1 MLEQALSYAARGWA
15 VFPVHT
21 IKNGR
26 CTCLSEDCRNAGKHP
41 IPTNG
46 LNAATHDPEKIRAW
60 WGKTPTA
67 NIGIATGE
75 ISGLVVLD
83 VDPRHKGDESM
94 KEMVKEWGDAWLNT
108 YTVQTGSGGYHHYYQ
123 HPGERVPNI
132 PAFRS
137 GLDIKADGGYIVAP
151 PSLHA
156 SGGHY
161 EVLEGI
167 DEMLT
172 IPDWLDALIA
182 SRKGTQTKADVL
194 PEVIVSGGRNNMLTS
209 LAGTMRR
216 RGEGEAVILAALQER
231 NKTCSPPLREGE
243 LRAIVRSVMRYAPG
257 EVDYTALSGSAPRQE
272 LITGVRML
280 DASTLYEM
288 DIPETRWI
296 LPGILPEGL
305 AILAGRPKQG
315 KSWLALRLALD
326 VTMGR
331 KGLDYFELEGG
342 RALYVGLEDNWR
354 RFQGR
359 VQMLTSGR
367 RPSDRLD
374 LICELPRM
382 QDGGVDFIKAYLDK
396 NADCRMVV
404 IDTLGRFRPPAA
416 RSKGNAYQED
426 TDMLDVLQRLATQH
440 RCAIV
445 CIHHLKKA
453 AATGGDVFDEVSG
466 SLGLTGVADTTWVLK
481 RVRKADE
488 AELHVT
494 GRDID
499 EETYALK
506 LDKARMAWSWAGE
519 MEAFAGGEVTAILAE
534 LGGRAD
540 RGQLLARGV
549 ADMTL
554 SRLVGTGA
562 VVRVGRGMY
571 SLPSYAIET
580 GKAMSGQE
588 EIGSANLTNL
598 TNLTENSYESS
609 GLKSSEPLVDGGYPL
624 NVGVLGLLDSIDQV
638 DVRKEKEG
646 KEGEFLTNKHIYR
659 ANTADVADGGQERG
673 LDFLLDVLGLLS
685 LDGPVLLVAETD
697 EALIGHIKSM
707 VYPRWV
713 AVDTETTGLKVWS
726 DDLVSIQVAWPGG
739 VLVALMGQL
748 TSVGLDALRAVIES
762 ADVCVMQNAVFDL
775 AFLYRLWPGF
785 AARQLFDTKIAQHLL
800 YAGDSQGKTSLAVM
814 AEQYAGMTLDKS
826 VRASGFVV
834 GEMNQEQIQYGADD
848 AWATGLVASEQIR
861 RLHER
866 GLLAA
871 AELEFA
877 AVGAVARMRLRGMR
891 LDTPR
896 LAQMHDECEKGM
908 VGHLETLTSLLGAV
922 NFNSPAQLLRA
933 FAAAGCPIPDARAE
947 TLAKVDHPAAGTL
960 LAYKKLQKLTSSF
973 TRPLLDL
980 GSTIHPDWNQMGAE
994 SGRMS
999 CRAPNVQQIPA
1010 RGPGAAIRECF
1021 VPREGHVFIDCDYS
1035 QIELRI
1041 AAELTG
1047 DQAMLQAYQDG
1058 LDLHSLTA
1066 SKVLGAGDV
1075 DKAARQKAKALNF
1088 GLLYGMGATKFRD
1101 YAEAQYGVK
1110 MTQAEAEDA
1119 RAKFFGLYRGLAAW
1133 HREVG
1138 NALRLQKGA
1147 YVSRTLSGRQ
1157 RTLQANGFSEALNS
1171 PVQGTGADIMKT
1183 ALTMLDSEGFE
1194 VVAVIH
1200 DEALIEVP
1208 AETAVE
1214 SLARVR
1220 HIMEE
1225 AGRVWLKQVPVVV
1238 EGEVLERW
1246 QK

>member
-60 WGKTPTA
+60 WTKTPTA

-83 VDPRHKGDESM
+83 VDPRNGGEDSM
-94 KEMVKEWGDAWLNT
+94 KEMVNEWGDIWLDT
-108 YTVQTGSGGYHHYYQ
+108 YTVQTGSGGYHHYYL
-123 HPGERVPNI
+123 HPGERVPNV
-132 PAFRS
+132 PSFRP

-156 SGGHY
+156 SGGSY
-161 EVLEGI
+161 TVLEGNLAVSS
-167 DEMLT
+167 M
-172 IPDWLDALIA
+172 PDWMDALIA
-182 SRKGTQTKADVL
+182 ARKGTQTKADVL

-243 LRAIVRSVMRYAPG
+243 LRAIVRSVMRYAPS
-257 EVDYTALSGSAPRQE
+257 EVDYTAMSGSAPRQE

-288 DIPETRWI
+288 DIPDTRWI

-331 KGLDYFELEGG
+331 KGLDYFELDGG

-382 QDGGVDFIKAYLDK
+382 QDGGVDFIKQYLDK
-396 NADCRMVV
+396 NADCRLVV

-416 RSKGNAYQED
+416 KSRGNAYQED

-499 EETYALK
+499 EETYALR
-506 LDKARMAWSWAGE
+506 LDKARMAWTWGGE
-519 MEAFAGGEVTAILAE
+519 MEAAIGGDALGVLVE
-534 LGGRAD
+534 LGGRAT
-540 RGQLLARGV
+540 RGQLLSRGV
-549 ADMTL
+549 NDMTL
-554 SRLVGTGA
+554 SRLVGAGS
-562 VVRVGRGMY
+562 VVRVGRGEY
-571 SLPSYAIET
+571 SLPSYATET
-580 GKAMSGQE
+580 ELATSSHTEMAVS
-588 EIGSANLTNL
+588 NLTNK
-598 TNLTENSYESS
+598 TDVRKNSYESS
-609 GLKSSEPLVDGGYPL
+609 GLKSSDTSVDGGYPP
-624 NVGVLGLLDSIDQV
+624 NGEVLVRLDS
-638 DVRKEKEG
+638 EG
-646 KEGEFLTNKHIYR
+646 KGSLEGEFLTNKHIYR
-659 ANTADVADGGQERG
+659 GEEEKTEGDGQEVA
-673 LDFLLDVLGLLS
+673 LDKYLTVLGLLDS
-685 LDGPVLLVAETD
+685 SDPVLLVAETD
-697 EALIGHIKSM
+697 EELIGHIKTIG
-707 VYPRWV
+707 YPRWV

-739 VLVALMGQL
+739 ASGVLVVLMGQV
-748 TSVGLDALRAVIES
+748 TSVGLACLREMLES
-762 ADVCVMQNAVFDL
+762 ADVVVMQNAVFDL

-785 AARQLFDTKIAQHLL
+785 TVRQLFDTKIAQHLL
-800 YAGDSQGKTSLAVM
+800 LAGDSQGKTSLGVM
-814 AEQYAGMTLDKS
+814 AQQYAGMLLDKS
-826 VRASGFVV
+826 VRAEGFVV
-834 GEMNQEQIQYGADD
+834 GQMNQEQIQYGADD
-848 AWATGLVASEQIR
+848 AWATALVAIEQASLLRQRGLV
-861 RLHER
+861 
-866 GLLAA
+866 AA
-871 AELEFA
+871 AELEFS

-891 LDTPR
+891 LDVSR
-896 LAQMHDECEKGM
+896 LAMLHDECTKGM
-908 VGHLETLTSLLGAV
+908 AGHLETLTGLLGPI

-933 FAAAGCPIPDARAE
+933 FSVAGCSLPDTRAE
-947 TLAKVDHPAAGTL
+947 TLAKVNHPAAGAL
-960 LAYKKLQKLTSSF
+960 LAYKKLQKLTSAF
-973 TRPLLDL
+973 TAPLLEM

-1021 VPREGHVFIDCDYS
+1021 VPREGYVFIDCDYS

-1066 SKVLGAGDV
+1066 SKVLGAGEV
-1075 DKAARQKAKALNF
+1075 DKEARQKAKALNF

-1101 YAEAQYGVK
+1101 YAESQYGVK

-1147 YVSRTLSGRQ
+1147 YVSRTLSGRL

-1183 ALTMLDSEGFE
+1183 ALAMLDFEGFE

-1200 DEALIEVP
+1200 DEALVEVP
-1208 AETAVE
+1208 VESAVE

>member
-1 MLEQALSYAARGWA
+1 VLEQALSYAARGWA

-26 CTCLSEDCRNAGKHP
+26 CTCLSEDCRTPGKHP
-41 IPTNG
+41 IPAIG

-60 WGKTPTA
+60 WTKTPTA

-75 ISGLVVLD
+75 ISGIVVLD
-83 VDPRHKGDESM
+83 VDPRHNGEESM
-94 KEMVKEWGDAWLNT
+94 KEMVSEWGDDWLNT

-137 GLDIKADGGYIVAP
+137 GLDIKADGGYVVAP

-156 SGGHY
+156 SGSHY
-161 EVLEGI
+161 EVIEGV

-172 IPDWLDALIA
+172 MPDWLDALVA

-231 NKTCSPPLREGE
+231 NKTCQPPLRESE
-243 LRAIVRSVMRYAPG
+243 LRAIVKSVMRYQPG
-257 EVDYTALSGSAPRQE
+257 EVDYAALVGGAPRQE

-331 KGLDYFELEGG
+331 KGLDYFQLEGG

-359 VQMLTSGR
+359 VQMLTAGR

-382 QDGGVDFIKAYLDK
+382 QDGGVDFIKNYLDK
-396 NADCRMVV
+396 NQDCRLVV

-416 RSKGNAYQED
+416 KSKGNAYQED

-445 CIHHLKKA
+445 CIHHLKKS

-488 AELHVT
+488 AELHIT
-494 GRDID
+494 GRDVD
-499 EETYALK
+499 EETYALR
-506 LDKARMAWSWAGE
+506 LDKAKMAWTWGGE
-519 MEAFAGGEVTAILAE
+519 MEAAIGGDALGVLAE
-534 LGGRAD
+534 LGGRAA

-549 ADMTL
+549 NDMTL

-562 VVRVGRGMY
+562 VVRVGRGEY
-571 SLPSYAIET
+571 SLPGYATET
-580 GKAMSGQE
+580 VQVMPSHTETAVS
-588 EIGSANLTNL
+588 NLTNK
-598 TNLTENSYESS
+598 TDVRKNRYESS
-609 GLKSSEPLVDGGYPL
+609 GLKSLDTTVDGGYPL
-624 NVGVLGLLDSIDQV
+624 SGEVLVRLDSE
-638 DVRKEKEG
+638 EKG
-646 KEGEFLTNKHIYR
+646 SVEGEFLTNKHIYR
-659 ANTADVADGGQERG
+659 GVQEDAASHGQEVA
-673 LDFLLDVLGLLS
+673 LDKYLTVLGLIS
-685 LDGPVLLVAETD
+685 LDDPVLLVAETD
-697 EALIGHIKSM
+697 EALLSHLKTIH
-707 VYPRWV
+707 YPKWV

-726 DDLVSIQVAWPGG
+726 DELVSIQVAWPGG
-739 VLVALMGQL
+739 VLVALMGKL
-748 TSVGLDALRAVIES
+748 TSASLDGLRDVIQS

-775 AFLYRLWPGF
+775 CFLYRLWPGF
-785 AARQLFDTKIAQHLL
+785 SVRQLFDTKIAQHLL

-814 AEQYAGMTLDKS
+814 AEQYAGMTLDKA
-826 VRASGFVV
+826 VRSAGFKV
-834 GEMNQEQIQYGADD
+834 GEMNQEQIQYAADD
-848 AWATGLVASEQIR
+848 AWATGAVAAEQAGLLR
-861 RLHER
+861 EA

-871 AELEFA
+871 AELEFG
-877 AVGAVARMRLRGMR
+877 AVAAVARMRLRGIR
-891 LDTPR
+891 LDVPR
-896 LAQMHDECEKGM
+896 LAQMHADCEAGM
-908 VGHLETLTSLLGAV
+908 VGHLETLTGLLGAV

-933 FAAAGCPIPDARAE
+933 FATAGCPVPDTRAE
-947 TLAKVDHPAAGTL
+947 TLAKLDHPAAVSL
-960 LAYKKLQKLTSSF
+960 MAYKKLQKLTSAF
-973 TRPLLDL
+973 TRPLLEM

-1010 RGPGAAIRECF
+1010 RGPGAGVRECF
-1021 VPREGHVFIDCDYS
+1021 VPREGYVFVDCDYS

-1047 DQAMLQAYQDG
+1047 DAAMLQAYQDG
-1058 LDLHSLTA
+1058 VDLHSLTA
-1066 SKVLGAGDV
+1066 MKVLGAGEV
-1075 DKAARQKAKALNF
+1075 DKMARQKAKALNF
-1088 GLLYGMGATKFRD
+1088 GLLYGMGASKFRD

-1110 MTQAEAEDA
+1110 MTLAEAEDA
-1119 RAKFFGLYRGLAAW
+1119 RARFFGLYRGLAAW

-1147 YVSRTLSGRQ
+1147 YVSRTLSGRR
-1157 RTLQANGFSEALNS
+1157 RTLQANNFSEALNS

-1183 ALTMLDSEGFE
+1183 ALAMLDFEGFE

-1200 DEALIEVP
+1200 DEALVEVP
-1208 AETAVE
+1208 VESAVE